1 MHALKSCV
9 RAALITGAATT
20 ALVSAVVAGPQAAL
34 ATTTHAA
41 PAHATAVTGHIAQA
55 GGHGNAGGNP
65 DSLAQIAR
73 TLPKVG
79 PKDVLKL
86 AAGQVGITE
95 NSDGGGTKFHDWYMS
110 TPRAQETLAR
120 DGGTLDGYANAPW
133 CDMFVSWVG
142 EQLGITPVMGSDAYT
157 VEHATWFAEHGRW
170 GHTPKPGAV
179 VFFDWSGGSDI
190 DGIDHVGFVVRDN
203 GDGTIETIEGNTGDG
218 GAVEER
224 TRSTGYVTG
233 YGYPLYT
240 AP

>member
-9 RAALITGAATT
+9 RAALVTGAATT

-34 ATTTHAA
+34 AATTHAA

-55 GGHGNAGGNP
+55 GGHGNP

-73 TLPKVG
+73 TLPKVS
-79 PKDVLKL
+79 PQDVLKL
-86 AAGQVGITE
+86 AASQVGITE
-95 NSDGGGTKFHDWYMS
+95 NGDGGGTKFHDWYMS

-142 EQLGITPVMGSDAYT
+142 ERLGIGPVMGSDAYT

-170 GHTPKPGAV
+170 GQTPKPGAV
-179 VFFDWSGGSDI
+179 VFFDWSGGGDI

-224 TRSTGYVTG
+224 TRSTGYVAG